1 MSKGKGGAFS
11 SLGSARV
18 LEIFP
23 FPLKKKKKK
32 RASSTRDVIT
42 NSPQV
47 RESNSLGF
55 CLDSTQW
62 ILDSRYWFLVIIISG
77 IPDSLNCIPDS
88 EDQVSGYHK
97 QIFPAFQ
104 TNKQNFPRFRNPDSL
119 KCGEANAI
127 LLNRTNNCKSLSVY
141 ESVPSRLSFPS

>member
-1 MSKGKGGAFS
+1 MNKGKGGTYS
-11 SLGSARV
+11 SLGRARV

-23 FPLKKKKKK
+23 FPLKKKKKP
-32 RASSTRDVIT
+32 ASSTQDVIN

-62 ILDSRYWFLVIIISG
+62 ILDSRYCFLVIISSG
-77 IPDSLNCIPDS
+77 ILDSLSCIPDS
-88 EDQVSGYHK
+88 KDQVSGYHK

-119 KCGEANAI
+119 TEEKAKAKP
-127 LLNRTNNCKSLSVY
+127 TQYS
-141 ESVPSRLSFPS
+141 

>member
-1 MSKGKGGAFS
+1 MKGKGGVFS
-11 SLGSARV
+11 SLGRARV
-18 LEIFP
+18 LETFP
-23 FPLKKKKKK
+23 FPLKKPGILYAGCNNQFAPGKGIQQ
-32 RASSTRDVIT
+32 SWI
-42 NSPQV
+42 
-47 RESNSLGF
+47 
-55 CLDSTQW
+55 LDSTQW

-119 KCGEANAI
+119 TCGEANAI
-127 LLNRTNNCKSLSVY
+127 LLNCTNNCKSLSVY